1 MNAQT
6 QYEYRCEAS
15 YQRQFDDDDLVCNKV
30 DELMSGDYNPNSFD
44 NAAEALY
51 ANPIQLSAL
60 ERAMTDGDLLLVG
73 EIISVVSQ
81 NYWLT
86 KAEKD
91 APGKVEADAEKDA
104 GDRWA
109 A

>member
-6 QYEYRCEAS
+6 QYEYACEAS
-15 YQRQFDDDDLVCNKV
+15 YQRQFDDDDLICKKI
-30 DELMSGDYNPNSFD
+30 DELMSGEYNPNNFD
-44 NAAEALY
+44 NAVDAMY
-51 ANPIQLSAL
+51 KNPIQLAEW
-60 ERAMTDGDLLLVG
+60 ERAMKDGDLLLAG
-73 EIISVVSQ
+73 EIMDDVSEG
-81 NYWLT
+81 YWLA

-91 APGKVEADAEKDA
+91 APDLVEADAEKDA